1 MSVDH
6 YPFLDEE
13 KQRIIAAGG
22 EVWEN
27 RLNAHLP
34 FSRALGGFEYKNNS
48 SLSAE
53 K

>member
-6 YPFLDEE
+6 YPINDIE
-13 KQRIIAAGG
+13 KQRILAAGG

-34 FSRALGGFEYKNNS
+34 FTRCLGFFE
-48 SLSAE
+48 
-53 K
+53 